1 LVGLDARATR
11 EGFTMHRDAL
21 RLLILSKLADG
32 RLPLNSTPKVWVGPG
47 NGETCDACGVVI
59 MKDEFVIEGI
69 SLAGGK
75 RPLQLHT
82 TCFRIWETERRPQL
96 ASDALP
102 SAPVLASAPGRRR
115 GPPSIISGQMNG
127 YGVTRRDDE
136 EE

>member
-1 LVGLDARATR
+1 
-11 EGFTMHRDAL
+11 MHRDAL

-32 RLPLNSTPKVWVGPG
+32 RLPLNSVPKAWVSPG

-82 TCFRIWETERRPQL
+82 PCFRIWETERRPQL